1 MGTPSA
7 VSCMSDATKVV
18 IGTVA
23 VSALLV
29 LAIIINQALI

>member
-1 MGTPSA
+1 
-7 VSCMSDATKVV
+7 MSDATKVV

>member
-1 MGTPSA
+1 
-7 VSCMSDATKVV
+7 MSDATKVV

-23 VSALLV
+23 VSAILV